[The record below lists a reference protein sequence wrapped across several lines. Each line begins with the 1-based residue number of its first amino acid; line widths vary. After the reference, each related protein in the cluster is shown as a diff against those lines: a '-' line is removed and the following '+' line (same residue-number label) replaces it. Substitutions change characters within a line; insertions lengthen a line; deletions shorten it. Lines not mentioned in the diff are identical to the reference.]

1 LQSEIKSLEE
11 EIEELDNGSG
21 AKEEIEVKKS
31 YQKQIEEINYKLNSK
46 ETIEKQKKRI
56 KELKKEEEK
65 YRDKLMELE
74 KDEYLIE
81 RFTIKKVDMLEDEIN
96 KKFDLVKFKL
106 FDRKVNGAIEDSC
119 EVTVDGV
126 PYSDL
131 NTAKTINAGL
141 DVINVLVD
149 KYQVSAPVFLDNKE
163 SVNQLIE
170 TDSQII
176 SLVVTKDKKL
186 KTEVMQ

>member
-1 LQSEIKSLEE
+1 
-11 EIEELDNGSG
+11 
-21 AKEEIEVKKS
+21 
-31 YQKQIEEINYKLNSK
+31 
-46 ETIEKQKKRI
+46 
-56 KELKKEEEK
+56 
-65 YRDKLMELE
+65 MELE